1 MVFKVSTCT
10 SFERKRLNP
19 KLQETIQ
26 ASSFPKDLQEHLAAN
41 IPPHLNIKI
50 QTSLYPTYKS
60 RKPIAL
66 ATQNFLA
73 WLATQPPGPVILL
86 AHSMGGLLA
95 ADAATDSSNY
105 GTPRSRRILGLVA
118 FDVPYLGMH
127 PHVVISG
134 IASLFP
140 DDNPDKTTAG
150 DMNQHSDVQIVDDQ
164 VTDDWD
170 GFKRDLDAKRSSR
183 SRSHSPVPPQSPAP
197 SPTPPPPE
205 YSALAPPPPEPKPFG
220 LPTSPLIDKTL
231 SFITTH
237 SNDPLVRWARKHS
250 DEPFRAGMRFVVEYF
265 QFGSCMFDPSGLKLR
280 YARFVAWPG
289 GLWVNYWTQTP
300 ARGPVQEDGGAEQR
314 LEREEE
320 VADNDVALL
329 QMGMATATVGSP
341 SASSD
346 VEQRLERGSE
356 KPDSDVAL
364 LQEGMANLSPV
375 DSSSTSPSASPIASS
390 SATSQ
395 PSVTP
400 ASDPKAV
407 KKAEKERR
415 ALEKARDKEAKEL
428 EKARAKEMKRVEKQR
443 AKAEKSAKGK
453 PGHHFIVLPTGL
465 GQILGGGDK
474 WEKVVIEGCDDEVAA
489 HCGLF
494 IRGQNM
500 DYEGLVERVGR
511 RVLGWCETL

>member
-1 MVFKVSTCT
+1 MAQTLVHLVYIHGFQGNDT
-10 SFERKRLNP
+10 SF
-19 KLQETIQ
+19 Q
-26 ASSFPKDLQEHLAAN
+26 SFPKDLQEHLAAN
-41 IPPHLNIKI
+41 IPSHLNIKI

-105 GTPRSRRILGLVA
+105 GTPRSRRILGVVA

-170 GFKRDLDAKRSSR
+170 GFKRNLDAKRSSR
-183 SRSHSPVPPQSPAP
+183 SRSHSPVPPQSPAA
-197 SPTPPPPE
+197 SPPPPPPE
-205 YSALAPPPPEPKPFG
+205 YSALAPPTPTPFG
-220 LPTSPLIDKTL
+220 LPASPLIDKTL
-231 SFITTH
+231 SFLSTH

-265 QFGSCMFDPSGLKLR
+265 QFGSCMFDPSGLKVR
-280 YARFVAWPG
+280 YARLVAWPG

-300 ARGPVQEDGGAEQR
+300 ARVPVQEDGGAEQR

-329 QMGMATATVGSP
+329 QMGMASATVGSP
-341 SASSD
+341 SAPSAA
-346 VEQRLERGSE
+346 EQWLEQE
-356 KPDSDVAL
+356 AEEPDNDVAL
-364 LQEGMANLSPV
+364 LQKGMANLSPV
-375 DSSSTSPSASPIASS
+375 DSSSTSPSTSPIASS
-390 SATSQ
+390 LVSSATSQ
-395 PSVTP
+395 SSVIT
-400 ASDPKAV
+400 ASDPKAA

-415 ALEKARDKEAKEL
+415 ALEKVRDKEAKEL
-428 EKARAKEMKRVEKQR
+428 EKARTKEMKRLEKQR

-511 RVLGWCETL
+511 RVLGWCETI